1 MPSITVTPMLGPDKG
16 YKETFMVVRS
26 GSSCIIL
33 SGRGSYG
40 PAYVL
45 DAVSKRYD
53 KKVNAFIGS
62 VLLEGTNKL
71 VARKYLDTFFS
82 YGCTDLYL
90 NHCTGRDGIMN
101 LRVISGFD
109 KINDFYVGSIY
120 NSKNPT

>member
-1 MPSITVTPMLGPDKG
+1 MPGITVTPMLGPDKG
-16 YKETFMVVRS
+16 YKEAFLVVRS
-26 GSSCIIL
+26 NNSYIIL

-40 PAYVL
+40 PIDVL

-53 KKVNAFIGS
+53 KKVNTFIGS

-71 VARKYLDTFFS
+71 VARKYLNTFFS

-101 LRVISGFD
+101 LRVISGLN
-109 KINDFYVGSIY
+109 KISDFYVGSVY
-120 NSKNPT
+120 DSKNHT